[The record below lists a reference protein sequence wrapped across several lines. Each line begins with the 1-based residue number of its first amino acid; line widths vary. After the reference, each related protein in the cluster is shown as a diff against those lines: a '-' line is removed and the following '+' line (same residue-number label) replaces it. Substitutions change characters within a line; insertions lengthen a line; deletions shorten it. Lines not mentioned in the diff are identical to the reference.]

1 MAILTC
7 GMRRLTSGALLAA
20 VFAASS
26 TVVAAAGSNLVSA
39 TGQRVDEYR
48 LKAALIYAIAKF
60 VDWPD
65 AVFAAPSTPVHVC
78 VLGADPFGPAL
89 DDTFKGHTV
98 GGHPVNIKR
107 VTDIDPVCHV
117 LFVSRS
123 ERKRMA
129 FITDQ
134 LRSSAVLTVSE
145 EDGFRSSGG
154 MVELY
159 SDGDKVRF
167 SLNLKAFEA
176 ARLKPRALLLQIYHQ
191 QGGGDRP

>member
-1 MAILTC
+1 MAILTRH
-7 GMRRLTSGALLAA
+7 RRLLGGFLAA
-20 VFAASS
+20 ALFATTT
-26 TVVAAAGSNLVSA
+26 TVVTATGSYLVSP

-60 VDWPD
+60 VYWPGET
-65 AVFAAPSTPVHVC
+65 FAAPAAPMHLC
-78 VLGADPFGPAL
+78 VFGADPFGPTL

-98 GGHPVNIKR
+98 GGHPVNIRR
-107 VTDIDPVCHV
+107 VTDIEPVCNV

-129 FITDQ
+129 LITDQ

-145 EDGFRSSGG
+145 EDGFRSLGG

-159 SDGDKVRF
+159 SDGEKVRF
-167 SLNLKAFEA
+167 SLNFKAIEA
-176 ARLKPRALLLQIYHQ
+176 ARLKLDARLVQISSQ
-191 QGGGDRP
+191 QDGGGRR

>member
-1 MAILTC
+1 MAILTRA
-7 GMRRLTSGALLAA
+7 RRLTGGLLLAT
-20 VFAASS
+20 VFAATS
-26 TVVAAAGSNLVSA
+26 TVVTASGPYLVSA

-65 AVFAAPSTPVHVC
+65 TAFAAPATPVHVC
-78 VLGADPFGPAL
+78 VLGTDPFGPTL
-89 DDTFKGHTV
+89 DDTFNGHTV
-98 GGHPVNIKR
+98 GGHPVTIKR
-107 VTDIDPVCHV
+107 VTDIDPVCNV

-123 ERKRMA
+123 ERKRMTL
-129 FITDQ
+129 ITDQ

-176 ARLKPRALLLQIYHQ
+176 ARLKPRALLLQIHRQ